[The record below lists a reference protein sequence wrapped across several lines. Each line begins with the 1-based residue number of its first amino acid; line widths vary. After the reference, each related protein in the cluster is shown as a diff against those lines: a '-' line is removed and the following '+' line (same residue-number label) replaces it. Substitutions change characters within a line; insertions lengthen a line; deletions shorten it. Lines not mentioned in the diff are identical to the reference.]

1 MRASKSNRAWLVSLH
16 PKGASGF
23 LFHLSQN
30 PSGSNSFDLWLLKQP
45 PMPPTPFT
53 LQKLEGG
60 GGIERAWPRTCSS
73 ITGIV
78 YFFIFRFKGW
88 QHYLHTW
95 KDRIKQS
102 PWCVEPLL
110 PLLRPETT
118 LLSCPC
124 VSWYSAVCCTAH
136 TCGHNS
142 VLGDSVFCDPNVSG
156 QRHFGHEEQSVRSVE
171 TFPSHTPFLPT
182 PSFPVYPREA
192 DWVLFLLLRY
202 VW

>member
-1 MRASKSNRAWLVSLH
+1 MQVFLTLWNNFSSLALRRSIGQSRPGLSLSKA
-16 PKGASGF
+16 P
-23 LFHLSQN
+23 
-30 PSGSNSFDLWLLKQP
+30 
-45 PMPPTPFT
+45 
-53 LQKLEGG
+53 
-60 GGIERAWPRTCSS
+60 SS
-73 ITGIV
+73 IKTSLSWTQWINLNGLKRKV
-78 YFFIFRFKGW
+78 SPSTSLSLACRWTWDAPRRTTRSGRFKGW

-136 TCGHNS
+136 TCGHSS

-156 QRHFGHEEQSVRSVE
+156 QRHFGHEEQSVRTVE

-182 PSFPVYPREA
+182 PSFPVYPRDA